1 MMKYKKIAVILAI
14 FSAMMM
20 AVQGQGNGDN
30 IAFSQGGRTPLP
42 ALAPAAYE
50 GHFWRVDA
58 ENNGGLPRN
67 FRTCQSPFHKVE
79 HKYASEVDSS
89 YVPSIG
95 RAHV

>member
-14 FSAMMM
+14 FSAMVM

-67 FRTCQSPFHKVE
+67 FRTCQSPFIK
-79 HKYASEVDSS
+79 
-89 YVPSIG
+89 
-95 RAHV
+95 